1 MSTNKSKN
9 SQNQKAQTSKK
20 IEIEVAISFLK
31 IMFDLDPSTADPH
44 LNNIKQVALAHKKIF
59 ERGF

>member
-1 MSTNKSKN
+1 MDKN
-9 SQNQKAQTSKK
+9 SQNQKAQKI
-20 IEIEVAISFLK
+20 IEIKFTISFLR
-31 IMFDLDPSTADPH
+31 IMFDLDPSTAGPH